1 LFGRII
7 AAALRDFGLDEGA
20 AQRAV
25 DVVKVLTSQQAWFDA
40 GVPAARRPGQVL
52 DELLADHDAARFLQ
66 VNRHNE
72 IDWYNKE
79 SFEEL
84 LAWLMLIEAVQ
95 AAAAGADGPKT
106 LGAAYDAIV
115 ALQAAEAQSEYQVG
129 KLKEAV
135 KPVAKPRTKKTVSQD

>member
-1 LFGRII
+1 
-7 AAALRDFGLDEGA
+7 
-20 AQRAV
+20 
-25 DVVKVLTSQQAWFDA
+25 
-40 GVPAARRPGQVL
+40 VPAARRPGQVL
-52 DELLADHDAARFLQ
+52 DKLLADQDAARFLQ

-95 AAAAGADGPKT
+95 AAAAGEDVPKT

-115 ALQAAEAQSEYQVG
+115 ALQAAEAQSAYQVE
-129 KLKEAV
+129 KLKAAV
-135 KPVAKPRTKKTVSQD
+135 RPVTKPRMKKTVSKD